1 MENSR
6 QIAMKWWNSLASLRK
21 TQICDTNTELI
32 GSVRR
37 HETLTG
43 SEIEKLWKKETIT
56 KGQVVNYLLDE
67 KLIVVSTVGFWKGNE
82 YYIPCANN
90 KNVIDDYSLD
100 FISFEEEFILEL
112 PKDFVKMCESMFG
125 GNPNKHAGVS
135 KLGTGPGVKRQ
146 ELNHSELGEEIPE
159 PIGKFILDN
168 VPIEKQLEMPNGIYF
183 HYADVCT
190 LLKLYGRK

>member
-1 MENSR
+1 MKNSR
-6 QIAMKWWNSLASLRK
+6 QIAMPWWNNLASLRK
-21 TQICDTNTELI
+21 TQICDTNTELV

-67 KLIVVSTVGFWKGNE
+67 KLIVVGTVGFWKGKE
-82 YYIPCANN
+82 YYIPCANEQ
-90 KNVIDDYSLD
+90 KIIDDYSLD
-100 FISFEEEFILEL
+100 FISFEEEL
-112 PKDFVKMCESMFG
+112 SY
-125 GNPNKHAGVS
+125 
-135 KLGTGPGVKRQ
+135 
-146 ELNHSELGEEIPE
+146 SELGEEIPE
-159 PIGKFILDN
+159 PVGKFILDN

-190 LLKLYGRK
+190 LLKLYGGK